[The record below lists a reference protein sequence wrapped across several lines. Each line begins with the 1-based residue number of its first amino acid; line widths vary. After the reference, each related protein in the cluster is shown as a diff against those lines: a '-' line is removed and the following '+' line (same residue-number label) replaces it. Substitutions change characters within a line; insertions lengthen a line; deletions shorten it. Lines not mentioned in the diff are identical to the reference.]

1 MDLCP
6 KQFDVNSV
14 GEQRVLGRE
23 RAAAAVA
30 VAVGGA
36 VAGEVLLEQR
46 DLVADVRHGG
56 PQRRRVLRA
65 HEPELDELDDGHLG
79 RRRGRPR
86 PSRRVREDGA
96 HVVRVVPPHPVV
108 QREPLV
114 EDHVRW
120 PLPGDELQEHYAKA
134 VHVALRRRMPSQ
146 SVL

>member
-1 MDLCP
+1 MDLRP

-23 RAAAAVA
+23 RAAAAV
-30 VAVGGA
+30 GGA

-46 DLVADVRHGG
+46 DLLADVRHGG

-79 RRRGRPR
+79 RPR

-108 QREPLV
+108 QREPLL

-120 PLPGDELQEHYAKA
+120 PLPGDHLQEHHAEA
-134 VHVALRRRMPSQ
+134 VHVALCRRMPSQ